1 MTQTMKRAF
10 FWLSGAGTETLERC
24 PAWEQRKYVAFGATV
39 LVPCAF
45 AFIACAYALSTISDK
60 PGVIYPIAAVW
71 SFIILSIDRAL
82 LAGYRPYLSVFRKL
96 AQFSLRLVVAILM
109 GITIAH
115 PLVLLLFRDTV
126 SSVIES
132 DRAEQIEVVRAGF
145 DKEKEKVR
153 VRITALDESLATQRV
168 RWNESFQAKFILQE
182 NDDASAAIP
191 GLSAE
196 QQIEL
201 KAATDEAT
209 APFRARLEVVQKQT
223 DEFTP
228 QYATLQTELSFW
240 QSEFEKEL
248 NGQRSGLV
256 GEGPRARSIRSDQL
270 EPRREETKRLG
281 ALLEHLTAEK
291 ATLQTQAREAE
302 AGAITLFETKLAE
315 IELANKAEGE
325 RVAALRQRV
334 ESDQAE
340 QFVTQ
345 QNSLRETIKQQI
357 DAHLT
362 DLERTQDELAAVGT
376 EETVRLASIRAEPR
390 RDILTQTLALHR
402 LFQAGNEGG
411 QFAFYTYIVLTLLFM
426 LVDTIPLIVKF
437 FTKPGP
443 YDTLVD
449 RDEINFD
456 SEHRAFRETRSR
468 YMEQLTSGNLI
479 AVTRNRNLEHALV
492 DGVEHTRAAREFL
505 DSLVEME
512 RSFAEKMRM
521 EEEHIAH
528 NETDKRTAIN
538 AIKKRFYDDLHH
550 RMEMFFE
557 ARHAPTPGV

>member
-1 MTQTMKRAF
+1 MQTMKRAF
-10 FWLSGAGTETLERC
+10 FWLAGAGTETLERC
-24 PAWEQRKYVAFGATV
+24 PNWEQRKYVAFGATV

-45 AFIACAYALSTISDK
+45 AFIACAYALSTITDK
-60 PGVIYPIAAVW
+60 PGVIYPVAAVW
-71 SFIILSIDRAL
+71 AFIILTIDRAL
-82 LAGYRPYLSVFRKL
+82 LAGYRPYLSVFRKM

-132 DRAEQIEVVRAGF
+132 DRAAEIEIVRSGF
-145 DKEKEKVR
+145 DGEKEKVR
-153 VRITALDESLATQRV
+153 TRIGALDEALAEQRL

-182 NDDASAAIP
+182 NEDASAAIP

-196 QQIEL
+196 QAQEL
-201 KAATDEAT
+201 KAATEEAT
-209 APFRARLEVVQKQT
+209 APFTARLEALQT
-223 DEFTP
+223 QSDEMTP
-228 QYATLQTELSFW
+228 QYAKLQTELSFW
-240 QSEFEKEL
+240 QSEFESEL
-248 NGQRSGLV
+248 SGQRSGLV

-281 ALLEHLTAEK
+281 SLLEHLSAEK
-291 ATLQTQAREAE
+291 ATLQTQVRQAE
-302 AGAITLFETKLAE
+302 ASAIGLFEAKLAE
-315 IELANKAEGE
+315 IALANKAE
-325 RVAALRQRV
+325 AQRV
-334 ESDQAE
+334 SVLKQKVENDQAD

-345 QNSLRETIKQQI
+345 QNALRETIRQQI
-357 DAHLT
+357 DARLVE
-362 DLERTQDELAAVGT
+362 LERTQDELAAIGS
-376 EETVRLASIRAEPR
+376 EQSERLTALRAEPR

-402 LFQAGNEGG
+402 LFEAGNEGG
-411 QFAFYTYIVLTLLFM
+411 KFAFYTYIVLTMLFM

-449 RDEINFD
+449 RDEITFD
-456 SEHRAFRETRSR
+456 SEHSAFRKSR
-468 YMEQLTSGNLI
+468 YRYIEQLTAGNLT
-479 AVTRNRNLEHALV
+479 AVTRNPNLEYALV

-512 RSFAEKMRM
+512 RSFSEKMRS
-521 EEEHIAH
+521 EEEAIGHGD
-528 NETDKRTAIN
+528 TDKRNAIA

-550 RMEMFFE
+550 QMELFFSGKHRAE
-557 ARHAPTPGV
+557 A